1 MIDMMKTKLFGFGL
15 FWLFLKEM
23 LLGRV
28 VKELM
33 LNKEWRL
40 YLWTLKD

>member
-15 FWLFLKEM
+15 FFLKEM

-28 VKELM
+28 VKEHM
-33 LNKEWRL
+33 LNKE
-40 YLWTLKD
+40 